1 LAAELPFPP
10 DGRIPEDSR
19 SSEESTPEPVPFP
32 VNVNVHS
39 VALTG
44 LLLLAVLYTL
54 HFARALILPL
64 VLVML
69 LDALFSPLVRRLKR
83 ARVPEALSAALI
95 LATLVGTIGVGA
107 YRLSGPAAAWVASA
121 PQSLAKARSKLKAL
135 RLPLENFNQT
145 AAQVEEIT
153 DMGSDEV
160 VQVEV
165 KQTSLGESLFGGTR
179 EVLTGAVLVSVLL
192 FFTLSAGD
200 LFLVKAIK
208 ALPRLQD
215 KKRAVQ
221 IARDTEDQIS
231 SYLTTVTLINAAFGF
246 MVGVAMYW
254 LGMPNPVLWGVLA
267 GVTNFIPYVGALL
280 CMSVLAMV
288 ALVHFDTLG
297 PALAVVVAFFV
308 LNLIES
314 YLLTP
319 LVVGRQLSL
328 NPVAVFV
335 GVLFWGWIWGVVG
348 ALLAV
353 PILAMTKIFCDRIEG
368 LAPLGEFL
376 GQ

>member
-1 LAAELPFPP
+1 LAAEVPFPS
-10 DGRIPEDSR
+10 DGRVSEDLR
-19 SSEESTPEPVPFP
+19 SAEDPKPEPVAFP
-32 VNVNVHS
+32 VSVSVNS

-44 LLLLAVLYTL
+44 LFLLAVLYTL

-64 VLVML
+64 VMVLL

-83 ARVPEALSAALI
+83 ARIPEAVSAAMI
-95 LATLVGTIGVGA
+95 LAMLVGTVGVGV
-107 YRLSGPAAAWVASA
+107 YQLSGPAAAWVANA
-121 PQSLAKARSKLKAL
+121 PQSLAKVRAKLRAV
-135 RLPLENFNQT
+135 RLPLESFNQT

-153 DMGSDEV
+153 DMGGDEV

-165 KQTSLGESLFGGTR
+165 KQASLGESLFGGTR
-179 EVLTGAVLVSVLL
+179 EVVSGAILVSVLL

-221 IARDTEDQIS
+221 IARETEDQIS

-254 LGMPNPVLWGVLA
+254 LDMPNPLLWGVLA
-267 GVTNFIPYVGALL
+267 GVTNFIPYVGALI
-280 CMSVLAMV
+280 CMAVLAVV
-288 ALVHFDTLG
+288 AMVHFD
-297 PALAVVVAFFV
+297 ALASAVAVLAVFFV
-308 LNLIES
+308 LNLVES

-335 GVLFWGWIWGVVG
+335 GVLFWGWIWGVMG

-353 PILAMTKIFCDRIEG
+353 PILAMAKIFCDRIEG
-368 LAPLGEFL
+368 LASVGEFL

>member
-1 LAAELPFPP
+1 LAAEVPRPA
-10 DGRIPEDSR
+10 DGESEDS
-19 SSEESTPEPVPFP
+19 SSSADSQPEPVPFP
-32 VNVNVHS
+32 VNVNIHS
-39 VALTG
+39 LALTG
-44 LLLLAVLYTL
+44 LFLLAVLYTL
-54 HFARALILPL
+54 YFARALFLPL
-64 VLVML
+64 VLVLL

-83 ARVPEALSAALI
+83 ARVPEALSAAVI
-95 LATLVGTIGVGA
+95 LATLVGMVGLGVYG
-107 YRLSGPAAAWVASA
+107 LSGPAAAWVAKA
-121 PQSLAKARSKLKAL
+121 PESLAKVRTKLRTL

-153 DMGSDEV
+153 DMGGDEA

-165 KQTSLGESLFGGTR
+165 KQASLGESLFGGTT
-179 EVLTGAVLVSVLL
+179 EVLSGAILVSILL

-200 LFLVKAIK
+200 LFLVKAVK

-221 IARDTEDQIS
+221 IARDTEDQMS
-231 SYLTTVTLINAAFGF
+231 SYLATVTLINAAFGL
-246 MVGVAMYW
+246 MVGLAMHW

-267 GVTNFIPYVGALL
+267 GVTNFIPYLGALL
-280 CMSVLAMV
+280 CMAVLAVV
-288 ALVHFDTLG
+288 ALVQFDALG
-297 PALAVVVAFFV
+297 SALAVVAVFFV
-308 LNLIES
+308 LNLVES

-353 PILAMTKIFCDRIEG
+353 PILAMAKIFCDRIEG
-368 LAPLGEFL
+368 LASVGEFL
-376 GQ
+376 G

>member
-1 LAAELPFPP
+1 
-10 DGRIPEDSR
+10 
-19 SSEESTPEPVPFP
+19 V
-32 VNVNVHS
+32 
-39 VALTG
+39 
-44 LLLLAVLYTL
+44 
-54 HFARALILPL
+54 L
-64 VLVML
+64 VLL

-83 ARVPEALSAALI
+83 ARVPEALSAAVI
-95 LATLVGTIGVGA
+95 LATLVGMVGLGVYG
-107 YRLSGPAAAWVASA
+107 LSGPAAAWVAKA
-121 PQSLAKARSKLKAL
+121 PESLAKVRTKLRTL

-153 DMGSDEV
+153 DMGGDEA

-165 KQTSLGESLFGGTR
+165 KQASLGESLFGGTT
-179 EVLTGAVLVSVLL
+179 EVLSGAILVSILL

-200 LFLVKAIK
+200 LFLVKAVK

-221 IARDTEDQIS
+221 IARDTEDQMS
-231 SYLTTVTLINAAFGF
+231 SYLATVTLINAAFGL
-246 MVGVAMYW
+246 MVGLAMHW

-267 GVTNFIPYVGALL
+267 GVTNFIPYLGALL
-280 CMSVLAMV
+280 CMAVLAVV
-288 ALVHFDTLG
+288 ALVQFDALG
-297 PALAVVVAFFV
+297 SALAVVAVFFV
-308 LNLIES
+308 LNLVES

-353 PILAMTKIFCDRIEG
+353 PILAMAKIFCDRIEG
-368 LAPLGEFL
+368 LASVGEFL
-376 GQ
+376 G

>member
-10 DGRIPEDSR
+10 DGRNPEDSR
-19 SSEESTPEPVPFP
+19 STEESTPEPVPFP

-64 VLVML
+64 VLVLL

-95 LATLVGTIGVGA
+95 LATLVGTIGVGV
-107 YRLSGPAAAWVASA
+107 YQLSGPAGVWVASA
-121 PQSLAKARSKLKAL
+121 PQSLAKVRSKLKAL
-135 RLPLENFNQT
+135 RLPLESFNQT

-179 EVLTGAVLVSVLL
+179 EVLTGALLVSVLL

-221 IARDTEDQIS
+221 IARETEDQIS

-280 CMSVLAMV
+280 CMSVLAVV

-297 PALAVVVAFFV
+297 PALAVMAAFSV

-319 LVVGRQLSL
+319 LVVGHQLSL

>member
-1 LAAELPFPP
+1 
-10 DGRIPEDSR
+10 
-19 SSEESTPEPVPFP
+19 
-32 VNVNVHS
+32 
-39 VALTG
+39 
-44 LLLLAVLYTL
+44 
-54 HFARALILPL
+54 
-64 VLVML
+64 
-69 LDALFSPLVRRLKR
+69 
-83 ARVPEALSAALI
+83 VPEALSAALI
-95 LATLVGTIGVGA
+95 LATLVGTIGVGV
-107 YRLSGPAAAWVASA
+107 YQLSGPAGVWVASA
-121 PQSLAKARSKLKAL
+121 PQSLAKVRSKLKAL
-135 RLPLENFNQT
+135 RLPLESFNQT

-179 EVLTGAVLVSVLL
+179 EVLTGALLVSVLL

-221 IARDTEDQIS
+221 IARETEDQIS

-280 CMSVLAMV
+280 CMSVLAVV

-297 PALAVVVAFFV
+297 PALAVMAAFSV

-319 LVVGRQLSL
+319 LVVGHQLSL